1 MSTGRRRLFTS
12 QRVARSTSVRTSIR
26 SPVCTAASTWWSS
39 AWIRPSRSSAPKMAR
54 AAMWARITSGAPAPV
69 SPDSRWKQLI
79 PAALTNRLTTT
90 VPMISR
96 RSRCSA
102 IRSA

>member
-1 MSTGRRRLFTS
+1 
-12 QRVARSTSVRTSIR
+12 
-26 SPVCTAASTWWSS
+26 
-39 AWIRPSRSSAPKMAR
+39 MAR
-54 AAMWARITSGAPAPV
+54 AAMWARITSGALAPV
-69 SPDSRWKQLI
+69 SPESRWKQLT

-90 VPMISR
+90 VVMISR